1 MKRNRNNT
9 LLYALLSTL
18 TLLSGWHCRKDE
30 DGFRPYERTL
40 DALDQLLTEV
50 PDPSL
55 FTVFT
60 LSGLIPDTLLSTPSG
75 MLLSLTDTENLL
87 TDEGGQP
94 LSSSTCNTLNI
105 EVTEVRKQGDM
116 LARGLHSE
124 AEAGQLLD
132 AVVMVKLRFLCD
144 DTPVKLR
151 TDRIMLLRVPVNTAT
166 LDDDYQTYFS
176 STASD
181 SAFTRWAFPGTPAY
195 FAEWPV
201 GQNLQKGYEL
211 VVDRLG
217 WIACARPVFNS
228 TASTFCVQLDAPY
241 NVQNTR
247 AYLVFEGVNAV
258 AALRAAPGSTAFCY
272 PQAPV
277 GYPVQVISTTK
288 LDSGYELGNFNTEI
302 GTNSETP
309 LTPVSISEQALINF
323 LRTL

>member
-1 MKRNRNNT
+1 
-9 LLYALLSTL
+9 
-18 TLLSGWHCRKDE
+18 
-30 DGFRPYERTL
+30 
-40 DALDQLLTEV
+40 
-50 PDPSL
+50 
-55 FTVFT
+55 
-60 LSGLIPDTLLSTPSG
+60 

-87 TDEGGQP
+87 IDEGGQP
-94 LSSSTCNTLNI
+94 LTSSTCNTLNI

-124 AEAGQLLD
+124 AEEGQLLD

-144 DTPVKLR
+144 DKPVKLR

-247 AYLVFEGVNAV
+247 AYIVFEGVNAV

-302 GTNSETP
+302 GTLSNAAAITISLDLPFAQKRWCGAEG
-309 LTPVSISEQALINF
+309 VSNVTTGSDYKYHAAGESFGVQIKEWALLSRAVFVADKSGKITYVEYVTEVSAEPNYAAA
-323 LRTL
+323 LEALKKASIA

>member
-9 LLYALLSTL
+9 LLHALLSTL

-40 DALDQLLTEV
+40 EALDLLLEEV

-60 LSGLIPDTLLSTPSG
+60 LSCLIPDTLLSTPSG
-75 MLLSLTDTENLL
+75 LLLSLTDTENLL
-87 TDEGGQP
+87 ADEAGQSFA
-94 LSSSTCNTLNI
+94 SSACNTLNI
-105 EVTEVRKQGDM
+105 EITEVRKQGDM

-124 AEAGQLLD
+124 AESGKLLD
-132 AVVMVKLRFLCD
+132 AVAMVKLRFLCD
-144 DTPVKLR
+144 DEPAQLR
-151 TDRIMLLRVPVNTAT
+151 ADRILLLRIPTNTAT
-166 LDDDYQTYFS
+166 LDDDYQAYFS
-176 STASD
+176 SAASD

-201 GQNLQKGYEL
+201 GQGIQKGYEL
-211 VVDRLG
+211 VVNRLG
-217 WIACARPVFNS
+217 WTACARPFIN
-228 TASTFCVQLDAPY
+228 TAASTFCVQLDAPY

-258 AALRAAPGSTAFCY
+258 AELNAAPGSTAFCY
-272 PQAPV
+272 PQAPI
-277 GYPVQVISTTK
+277 GYPVQVVSTTK
-288 LDSGYELGNFNTEI
+288 LGSGFELGNFNTEI

-309 LTPVSISEQALINF
+309 LKPVSISEQALINF